1 MKTDTMFPFYLVRS
15 ASGGGGV
22 ISMHWDRDHA
32 ERKRDK
38 LRARGMISH
47 VVEQAEYLRLPNVS
61 RAEPGAPARKRR

>member
-1 MKTDTMFPFYLVRS
+1 VKTDTGFPFYLVRS
-15 ASGGGGV
+15 AGDGGGV

-38 LRARGMISH
+38 LSTRGMIAH
-47 VVEQAEYLRLPNVS
+47 VVEQAEYLRLPDIS